1 MTSQKPPFIAIEL
14 FNDPTPNGLINL
26 RYLNRMMALATLTD
40 LSSEEL
46 QQFKNIILL
55 ISKKLAAVWK
65 HFNTYT
71 EVQRRLV
78 EEAKKS
84 NPVGEQSVVSYS
96 QDLFLEF
103 DEFLVQVKSALD
115 YLVRVPLPIIGGVW
129 TIRLFGKRGKTV
141 IAALRNNM
149 SDDWKEKANWLADSL
164 ISGHLGWLEATIRA
178 RDMMNHCL
186 DGGFQFES
194 FIVCKVGNDSDEY
207 IHVPQLTDDLTI
219 HNIIEITW
227 INLLSLV
234 EDFTVGFLAFRMK
247 PEFVLSRNIPQPY
260 SPESPWNVMRRSDFE
275 KVKANNPDIRKI

>member
-55 ISKKLAAVWK
+55 ISKKLAAVGR

-84 NPVGEQSVVSYS
+84 SPVGEQSVVSYS

-115 YLVRVPLPIIGGVW
+115 YLVRVPLPIIGGAW
-129 TIRLFGKRGKTV
+129 TIGLFGKRGKTV
-141 IAALRNNM
+141 IAA
-149 SDDWKEKANWLADSL
+149 LADSL
-164 ISGHLGWLEATIRA
+164 ISGHLGWLEATIQA

-194 FIVCKVGNDSDEY
+194 FIVCKVSNNGDEY
-207 IHVPQLTDDLTI
+207 IHVPQLTDDMTI

-234 EDFTVGFLAFRMK
+234 EDFTAGFLAFRMK
-247 PEFVLSRNIPQPY
+247 QEFVLSRNIPQPY
-260 SPESPWNVMRRSDFE
+260 SPESPWNAMRRSDFE